1 MDIETLQ
8 LKPADGK
15 RRMLVCF
22 AHPDDE
28 SFGNGGT
35 LAHYARAGVDV
46 HLICATRGEVGT
58 IDQEYLNEYGSPE
71 ALRSAEL
78 ECAARTLGLTAV
90 YYLGYRDSGMP
101 GSPDNEHQR
110 ALVATPVEE
119 LTARMVQLIRAV
131 QPQVMLTFD
140 PIGGYRHPDHIAMHA
155 GTVAAYDLAGDE
167 TYQSN
172 GLAPYTPQ
180 KLYFS
185 TFSRRGM
192 RWLLK
197 LMPLVGQNP
206 RTFGRNGDIDLVA
219 LSKVNFPLHATIDIS
234 AELAIKRAASA
245 CHRSQQSFGTNRI
258 VRMIF
263 RRRQTR
269 ETFMRAR
276 PEAPRNLREKDLFE
290 DVEV

>member
-1 MDIETLQ
+1 MDSETLQ
-8 LKPADGK
+8 LKPANGK

-28 SFGNGGT
+28 SFGPGGT

-58 IDQEYLNEYGSPE
+58 IDQEYLNEYGSPA

-101 GSPDNEHQR
+101 GSPDNEHPR
-110 ALVATPVEE
+110 ALAVAPVEE
-119 LTARMVQLIRAV
+119 LAARVAQLIRAV
-131 QPQVMLTFD
+131 QPQVVLTFD
-140 PIGGYRHPDHIAMHA
+140 PIGSYRHPDHIAMHA
-155 GTVAAYDLAGDE
+155 GTVAACDLAGDE
-167 TYQSN
+167 TYHSN
-172 GLAPYTPQ
+172 ALAPYTPQ

-185 TFSRRGM
+185 TFSRRWM
-192 RWLLK
+192 RVLLK
-197 LMPLVGQNP
+197 LMPLLGQNP
-206 RTFGRNGDIDLVA
+206 RTFGRNRDIDLVA
-219 LSKVNFPLHATIDIS
+219 LTEIDFPLHANINIS

-245 CHRSQQSFGTNRI
+245 CHRSQQSFGTNRL
-258 VRMIF
+258 VRMLF

-269 ETFMRAR
+269 ETFMRAK
-276 PEAPRNLREKDLFE
+276 PEAPRSLREKDLFE
-290 DVEV
+290 GVEV

>member
-8 LKPADGK
+8 LKPAEGE

-28 SFGNGGT
+28 SFGPGGT
-35 LAHYARAGVDV
+35 LAHYARADVDV

-58 IDQEYLNEYGSPE
+58 IDREYLDEYGSPE

-101 GSPDNEHQR
+101 GSPDNKHPR
-110 ALVATPVEE
+110 ALAAAPVEE
-119 LTARMVQLIRAV
+119 LAARVAQLIRAV
-131 QPQVMLTFD
+131 QPQVVLTFD

-167 TYQSN
+167 TFQSN

-185 TFSRRGM
+185 TFSRRWM
-192 RWLLK
+192 PVLLK
-197 LMPLVGQNP
+197 LMPLLGQNP
-206 RTFGRNGDIDLVA
+206 HTFGRNGDIDLVA
-219 LSKVNFPLHATIDIS
+219 LSKVDFPVHATIDIS
-234 AELAIKRAASA
+234 AELAIKRAAGA
-245 CHRSQQSFGTNRI
+245 CHRSQQSFATNRI
-258 VRMIF
+258 VRMIL

-276 PEAPRNLREKDLFE
+276 PAAPRNLREKDLFE
-290 DVEV
+290 GVEV